1 MELEDMVSILQ
12 KLVDVPAMN
21 GQGPDDGTLARILEG
36 AKWMPSAGNLQPW
49 EVVVVR
55 DSDTKERVV
64 QATLD
69 PFMRDEPDM
78 RPLWLKESPVILVF
92 CADIKRVRTRY
103 GNERALVVGTG
114 DLGGFL
120 LAFRTVAFLEGW
132 TTGVVREFHPERL
145 KNALGIP
152 KFIEPVA
159 LVPMCRR
166 QPSEGDVVD
175 RPAMELNAFLH
186 IERWY

>member
-1 MELEDMVSILQ
+1 MELEDMLSILQ
-12 KLVDVPAMN
+12 KLVDAPAMN
-21 GQGPDDGTLARILEG
+21 GEGPDDEALARLLEA
-36 AKWMPSAGNLQPW
+36 AKWVPSAANLQPW
-49 EVVVVR
+49 EVIVVR
-55 DSDTKERVV
+55 DSDTKEKVV

-78 RPLWLKESPVILVF
+78 RPLWLKEAPVILVF

-114 DLGGFL
+114 DMGGLL
-120 LAFRTVAFLEGW
+120 LAFRMAAFLEGW
-132 TTGVVREFHPERL
+132 TTGVVREYHPERL
-145 KNALGIP
+145 KKALGIL

-159 LVPMCRR
+159 LVPVCRR

-175 RPAMELNAFLH
+175 RPTMELQAFLH
-186 IERWY
+186 HERW